1 MHPSGF
7 GDAFERTLGHQ
18 YRIERE
24 IGRGGMGIVYRA
36 RDLTLDRLVA
46 IKVVHPELAAN
57 PTIASRFLAEAR
69 TVAKLRHPH
78 IVTIHSAGDVEGYLY
93 YVMDHHEGET
103 LRQRLV
109 REGRLT
115 PELAIRIA
123 ADIASALDAASS
135 AGVVHRDLKP
145 ENILL
150 EGPADEPRALLTDF
164 GIAHLV
170 DSGSRDTAPG
180 GVMGTPSYM
189 SPEQA
194 AGELLDGRSDLY
206 SLGIVTY
213 EMLTGKPPFVGSH
226 RVVLSKQI
234 LDQPAPIDS
243 IRSDLPIGL
252 GSVVMRSLE
261 KIPDARWATGKAY
274 RRALTGEDAT
284 PTPIPLPAR
293 PRRRNRWVT
302 VVAVAATVALMVRAW
317 MPGPDGPPAGVNPHH
332 SVLVLPFDNTRAEP
346 AYDWLRDGSVNMLS
360 LTLSQWHDL
369 TVIDQDRVHDLLAR
383 GGHTEGPIGLDL
395 ARRLA
400 RQSGVWTVVL
410 GDYTRVGDSLH
421 LVARRYDV
429 ATGRRIDVVEVAG
442 PATDDVRPLFDDLA
456 ARLLD
461 LTGAPK
467 EDRATLAAVTTSS
480 LEAYRSYLHGIDA
493 LNQWRLA
500 EASEALTAAVRLDST
515 FALANYRLAIARGW
529 VSPEDTVGTAAIR
542 RAARNANRLP
552 PRKRALIDGYRT
564 FIEGDY
570 DRALEIYATLLST
583 DSLDIEAWYG
593 SADAAFHAGYDRGD
607 LALINRSLRD
617 FRRVIALDSAFGL
630 AYEHMG
636 ATLIDAGRSGNR
648 MILDVGDSLAPLPRD
663 ADSVTIDR
671 ARARAIDRSV
681 ALAEAWTRRQP
692 NTARAHYNL
701 YKSYLAGNRTAEAR
715 RTLSRLRQMHP
726 DSSQGFFGLL
736 EARTQFVA
744 GDIRGS
750 AQTVRRTMPQVRPEA
765 FGDLDLDLGS
775 LLDMMTGVEA
785 LGYVGDLEGAA
796 EMIRL
801 SRNLRSERV
810 DQRDATERAREDDL
824 WEMSRLGLLY
834 GASGSRPERLRNLW
848 TRSLSLVRRSTD
860 EKSTADLT
868 IITPIAVA
876 MLTGPTSDPSGIF
889 ELERLTGRK
898 SPAVLRALIAARAG
912 DSVSAAAL
920 LAQPVVADPLTPGTF
935 NWRRAMGDP
944 RPIVAETYF
953 ELGDAAAVVRV
964 LRTFQPNEF
973 STGSFD
979 PRWILLP
986 RVRLLR
992 GQAFERLGRAAEAG
1006 AEYEAVVAQW
1016 GGADEELLPTVQVAR
1031 NRLAYLAGTREGV

>member
-1 MHPSGF
+1 M
-7 GDAFERTLGHQ
+7 
-18 YRIERE
+18 
-24 IGRGGMGIVYRA
+24 
-36 RDLTLDRLVA
+36 
-46 IKVVHPELAAN
+46 
-57 PTIASRFLAEAR
+57 
-69 TVAKLRHPH
+69 
-78 IVTIHSAGDVEGYLY
+78 
-93 YVMDHHEGET
+93 
-103 LRQRLV
+103 
-109 REGRLT
+109 
-115 PELAIRIA
+115 
-123 ADIASALDAASS
+123 
-135 AGVVHRDLKP
+135 
-145 ENILL
+145 
-150 EGPADEPRALLTDF
+150 
-164 GIAHLV
+164 
-170 DSGSRDTAPG
+170 
-180 GVMGTPSYM
+180 
-189 SPEQA
+189 
-194 AGELLDGRSDLY
+194 
-206 SLGIVTY
+206 
-213 EMLTGKPPFVGSH
+213 
-226 RVVLSKQI
+226 
-234 LDQPAPIDS
+234 
-243 IRSDLPIGL
+243 
-252 GSVVMRSLE
+252 
-261 KIPDARWATGKAY
+261 
-274 RRALTGEDAT
+274 
-284 PTPIPLPAR
+284 
-293 PRRRNRWVT
+293 
-302 VVAVAATVALMVRAW
+302 
-317 MPGPDGPPAGVNPHH
+317 
-332 SVLVLPFDNTRAEP
+332 LVLPFDNTRAEP

-360 LTLSQWHDL
+360 LTMSQWHDL

-383 GGHTEGPIGLDL
+383 VGRTEGPIGLEL
-395 ARRLA
+395 ARQLA

-410 GDYTRVGDSLH
+410 GDYARVGDSLR
-421 LVARRYDV
+421 LNARRYDV
-429 ATGRRIDVVEVAG
+429 ATGRRIDVVEVTG
-442 PATDDVRPLFDDLA
+442 PATEDVRPLFDELA
-456 ARLLD
+456 TRLLD

-467 EDRATLAAVTTSS
+467 DDRASLAAVTTSS
-480 LEAYRSYLHGIDA
+480 LEAYRSYLRGVEA
-493 LNQWRLA
+493 LNQWRLT

-529 VSPEDTVGTAAIR
+529 VSPEDTVGMAAIR
-542 RAARNANRLP
+542 RAARTASRLP

-570 DRALEIYATLLST
+570 DRALETYATLLRT

-607 LALINRSLRD
+607 LALLNRSMRG

-630 AYEHMG
+630 AYEHIG
-636 ATLIDAGRSGNR
+636 STLIDAARSGNR
-648 MILDVGDSLAPLPRD
+648 ILLDIGDSLVPLGRD
-663 ADSVTIDR
+663 PDSVLVAR
-671 ARARAIDRSV
+671 ARARAIDRAV
-681 ALAEAWTRRQP
+681 TLAEAWARRQP

-701 YKSYLAGNRTAEAR
+701 YKSYLAGNRTVEAR

-750 AQTVRRTMPQVRPEA
+750 AQTVRRTLPQLRPAA
-765 FGDLDLDLGS
+765 FGDLDLDLSS

-801 SRNLRSERV
+801 GRSMRSERI
-810 DQRDATERAREDDL
+810 DQRDSVERVREDDL
-824 WEMSRLGLLY
+824 WEMSRLGVLY
-834 GASGSRPERLRNLW
+834 GASGSRPERLRSLW

-876 MLTGPTSDPSGIF
+876 LLTGPTSDPSGIL

-898 SPAVLRALIAARAG
+898 SPPVLRALIAARAG
-912 DSVSAAAL
+912 DSATAAAL
-920 LAQPVVADPLTPGTF
+920 LAQAPTVDTPAPGTF

-953 ELGDAAAVVRV
+953 ELGDAAAVVQV

-992 GQAFERLGRAAEAG
+992 GQALERLGRAAEAG

-1031 NRLAYLAGTREGV
+1031 NRLARLAGAREGV